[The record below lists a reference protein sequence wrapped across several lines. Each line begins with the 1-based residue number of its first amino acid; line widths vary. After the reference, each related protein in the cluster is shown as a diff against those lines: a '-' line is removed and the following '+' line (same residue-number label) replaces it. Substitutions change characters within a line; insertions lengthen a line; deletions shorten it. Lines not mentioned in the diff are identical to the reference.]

1 MPSRRTRFALL
12 GGFATLALA
21 GCGGGGGGS
30 GDAPCAAKPGST
42 PGSISAPADC
52 PVSTVIAVDATGAIA
67 DRSLAQDVGAAALR
81 AAEHTITA
89 GGHLRMVVFA
99 GDANSVEVIYDDDV
113 ATLKQ
118 SDETRR
124 GPDEQ
129 NLRAALGSTLD
140 AALGVN
146 RDDLALTRRVR
157 ELTHGGTSDIA
168 RAVRN
173 AVRTVR
179 TRSGAKAVTLVSDGA
194 QASDQLML
202 KQRIEAGDSAS
213 TLSSQLGHLIGG
225 AGTVDVLQAIGLGR
239 LPGRVNQSAKRT
251 DELVD
256 IWTAACEKTHAKH
269 CATTTEL

>member
-1 MPSRRTRFALL
+1 MPCRRTRFALL
-12 GGFATLALA
+12 GGFALALA
-21 GCGGGGGGS
+21 GCGGGGGA
-30 GDAPCAAKPGST
+30 GDASCGAKAGST

-52 PVSTVIAVDATGAIA
+52 PVNTVIAVDATGAVA
-67 DRSLAQDVGAAALR
+67 DRSLAKDVSSAALR

-140 AALGVN
+140 AALGAGS
-146 RDDLALTRRVR
+146 DDPALTRRVR
-157 ELTHGGTSDIA
+157 DLTHGGTSDIA

-173 AVRTVR
+173 AVRTVK

-213 TLSSQLGHLIGG
+213 SLASKLGHLIGG
-225 AGTVDVLQAIGLGR
+225 AGTVDVLQAVGLGR
-239 LPGRVNQSAKRT
+239 LPGRVNQSSRRT

-256 IWTAACEKTHAKH
+256 IWTGACEKTHAEH